1 MITLI
6 VIFVIGFVVGTL
18 VSRNNAVKV
27 NRAVE
32 DAVEL
37 YEAAQKEIAEL
48 KGKAKKKTPTK
59 KTTTKKKQAATKR
72 PQVD

>member
-6 VIFVIGFVVGTL
+6 VTFVIGFIVGIL
-18 VSRNNAVKV
+18 VSRNNQTKV

-37 YEAAQKEIAEL
+37 YEAAQKEISDL
-48 KGKAKKKTPTK
+48 KAKAKKKPAA
-59 KTTTKKKQAATKR
+59 KKKPVAKK

>member
-6 VIFVIGFVVGTL
+6 VTFVVGVVVGIL
-18 VSRNNAVKV
+18 VGRNNMTKV

-37 YEAAQKEIAEL
+37 YEAAQKEIADL
-48 KGKAKKKTPTK
+48 KAKPKKKPTKKKTPA
-59 KTTTKKKQAATKR
+59 KKK

>member
-6 VIFVIGFVVGTL
+6 VTFVVGVVVGIL
-18 VSRNNAVKV
+18 VGRNNVTKV

-37 YEAAQKEIAEL
+37 YEAAQKEIADL
-48 KGKAKKKTPTK
+48 KTKAKKPTK
-59 KTTTKKKQAATKR
+59 KATKKATKKTAK
-72 PQVD
+72 